1 MWYVFF
7 NFSSLKEKLKNI
19 DLIVDGSVECLHLA
33 RDPVCDVDNQEYGN
47 SCLLAHHNAK
57 LAYRGPCLK
66 RCRHKGQVSNH
77 YYEFVTQI

>member
-1 MWYVFF
+1 M
-7 NFSSLKEKLKNI
+7 
-19 DLIVDGSVECLHLA
+19 DGSAECLNLA

-66 RCRHKGQVSNH
+66 RCRHKGQVSIIT
-77 YYEFVTQI
+77 FVELLCKFEKSKLYRL